1 MLAVRDAAAADADAI
16 CDVHVAAWRTAYRG
30 IFPDAVLDAA
40 RFEREQR
47 ARWRAWKLP
56 AESEVEVLTDD
67 GRVVGF
73 AALGPEREPDDPLGM
88 RRGEVYAFYV
98 HPDLWGSGAA
108 EVLMTAAEQRLA
120 ARGFTQAV
128 LWVLADHP
136 RARAF
141 YERCGWRWTGEA
153 GWFDQ
158 VGAELVETVEYT
170 RRLDAPC

>member
-1 MLAVRDAAAADADAI
+1 MFAVREAVAADADAI
-16 CDVHVAAWRTAYRG
+16 CDVHVAAWRAAYRG
-30 IFPDAVLDAA
+30 IFPDAVLDA
-40 RFEREQR
+40 RHFEREQR

-56 AESEVEVLTDD
+56 AGSEVMVVTHD

-88 RRGEVYAFYV
+88 PRGEVYACYV
-98 HPDLWGSGAA
+98 HPDHWGSGAA
-108 EVLMTAAEQRLA
+108 EVLLAEAERRLA
-120 ARGFTQAV
+120 ARRFTRAV
-128 LWVLADHP
+128 LWVLADNP

-141 YERCGWRWTGEA
+141 YHRCGWSWTGET

-158 VGAELVETVEYT
+158 VGDELVEMVEYA